1 VTWRK
6 ESKVETREF
15 KGKLD
20 ATGRKFALVVSR
32 FNELVGKQLLAGA
45 LDCLERHNARAV
57 DVVWVS
63 GAFEIPAVALRLA
76 SMKKFDAVVA
86 LGAVIRGD
94 TPHAE
99 YISSEVAKGIA
110 HVYLETG
117 VPVAFGVITADTL
130 EQALERAGAKSGNK
144 GWTAALSAIEMADLE
159 KQKLV

>member
-1 VTWRK
+1 M
-6 ESKVETREF
+6 ETREF

-45 LDCLERHNARAV
+45 LDCLERHNAKAV
-57 DVVWVS
+57 DIVWVA

-76 SMKKFDAVVA
+76 SMKKCDAVIA

-117 VPVAFGVITADTL
+117 VPVAFGVITSDTL
-130 EQALERAGAKSGNK
+130 EQALERAGAKAGNK

-159 KQKLV
+159 KQKLA

>member
-1 VTWRK
+1 M
-6 ESKVETREF
+6 ETREF

-20 ATGRKFALVVSR
+20 ATGRRFALVVSR

-45 LDCLERHNARAV
+45 LDCLERHNAKAA

-76 SMKKFDAVVA
+76 STKKCDAVIA

-99 YISSEVAKGIA
+99 YVSAEVAKGIA

-117 VPVAFGVITADTL
+117 VPVAFGVITSDTL

-159 KQKLV
+159 KQKLA

>member
-1 VTWRK
+1 M
-6 ESKVETREF
+6 ETREF

-32 FNELVGKQLLAGA
+32 FNELVGKQLLSGA
-45 LDCLERHNARAV
+45 LDCLERHNAKAA

-63 GAFEIPAVALRLA
+63 GAFEIPAVALRIA
-76 SMKKFDAVVA
+76 STKKCDAVIA

-159 KQKLV
+159 KQKLA

>member
-1 VTWRK
+1 
-6 ESKVETREF
+6 
-15 KGKLD
+15 
-20 ATGRKFALVVSR
+20 VVSR
-32 FNELVGKQLLAGA
+32 FNELVGKQLLGGA
-45 LDCLERHNARAV
+45 LDCLERHNAKAV
-57 DVVWVS
+57 DIVWVS
-63 GAFEIPAVALRLA
+63 GAFEIPAVALRIA
-76 SMKKFDAVVA
+76 SMKKCDAVVA

-159 KQKLV
+159 KQKLA

>member
-1 VTWRK
+1 M
-6 ESKVETREF
+6 ETREF

-20 ATGRKFALVVSR
+20 ATGRRFALVVSR

-45 LDCLERHNARAV
+45 LDCLERHNAEAV
-57 DVVWVS
+57 DVVWVA
-63 GAFEIPAVALRLA
+63 GAFEIPAVALRVA
-76 SMKKFDAVVA
+76 SAKKYDAVVA
-86 LGAVIRGD
+86 LGTVIRGD

-130 EQALERAGAKSGNK
+130 EQALERAGAKAGNK

-159 KQKLV
+159 KQKLT

>member
-1 VTWRK
+1 M
-6 ESKVETREF
+6 ETREF

-32 FNELVGKQLLAGA
+32 FNELVGRQLLAGA
-45 LDCLERHNARAV
+45 LDCLERHNAKAV

-63 GAFEIPAVALRLA
+63 GAFEIPAVALRIA
-76 SMKKFDAVVA
+76 SMKKCDAVVA

-159 KQKLV
+159 KQKLA

>member
-1 VTWRK
+1 
-6 ESKVETREF
+6 
-15 KGKLD
+15 
-20 ATGRKFALVVSR
+20 VSR

-45 LDCLERHNARAV
+45 LDCLERHNAKAV
-57 DVVWVS
+57 DVVWVA
-63 GAFEIPAVALRLA
+63 GAFEIPAVALRIA
-76 SMKKFDAVVA
+76 SMKKCDAVVA

-99 YISSEVAKGIA
+99 YISSEVAKGVA

-159 KQKLV
+159 KQKLA

>member
-1 VTWRK
+1 
-6 ESKVETREF
+6 
-15 KGKLD
+15 LD

-45 LDCLERHNARAV
+45 LDCLERHNAKAV

-63 GAFEIPAVALRLA
+63 GAFEIPAIALRLA
-76 SMKKFDAVVA
+76 SMKKHDAVIA

>member
-1 VTWRK
+1 M
-6 ESKVETREF
+6 ETREF

-20 ATGRKFALVVSR
+20 ATGRRFALVVSR
-32 FNELVGKQLLAGA
+32 FNELVGKQLLGGA
-45 LDCLERHNARAV
+45 LDCLERHNAKAV
-57 DVVWVS
+57 DIVWVS
-63 GAFEIPAVALRLA
+63 GAFEIPAVALRIA
-76 SMKKFDAVVA
+76 STKKCDAVVA

-159 KQKLV
+159 KQKLA

>member
-1 VTWRK
+1 M
-6 ESKVETREF
+6 ETREF

-32 FNELVGKQLLAGA
+32 FNDLVGKQLLAGA
-45 LDCLERHNARAV
+45 LDCLERYNAKAA

-76 SMKKFDAVVA
+76 SMKKCDAVIA

-117 VPVAFGVITADTL
+117 VPVTFGVITADTL
-130 EQALERAGAKSGNK
+130 EQALERAGAKAGNK

-159 KQKLV
+159 KQKLA

>member
-1 VTWRK
+1 M
-6 ESKVETREF
+6 ETREF

-32 FNELVGKQLLAGA
+32 FNDLVGKQLLAGA
-45 LDCLERHNARAV
+45 LDCLERHNAKAV

-76 SMKKFDAVVA
+76 SMKKCDAVVA

-117 VPVAFGVITADTL
+117 VPVTFGVITADTL
-130 EQALERAGAKSGNK
+130 EQALERAGAKAGNK

-159 KQKLV
+159 KQKFV

>member
-1 VTWRK
+1 MRK
-6 ESKVETREF
+6 EPKMETREF

-45 LDCLERHNARAV
+45 LDCLERHNAKAV
-57 DVVWVS
+57 DIVWVA

-76 SMKKFDAVVA
+76 SMKKCDAVVA

-130 EQALERAGAKSGNK
+130 EQALERAGAKAGNK

-159 KQKLV
+159 KQKLA

>member
-1 VTWRK
+1 
-6 ESKVETREF
+6 VETREF

-45 LDCLERHNARAV
+45 LDCLERHNAKAV

-63 GAFEIPAVALRLA
+63 GAFEIPAIALRLA
-76 SMKKFDAVVA
+76 SMKKHDAVIA

>member
-1 VTWRK
+1 M
-6 ESKVETREF
+6 ETREF

-45 LDCLERHNARAV
+45 LDCLERHNAKAV
-57 DVVWVS
+57 DVVWVA
-63 GAFEIPAVALRLA
+63 GAFEIPAVALRIA
-76 SMKKFDAVVA
+76 SMKKCDAVVA

-99 YISSEVAKGIA
+99 YISSEVAKGVA

-159 KQKLV
+159 KQKLA

>member
-1 VTWRK
+1 M
-6 ESKVETREF
+6 ETREF

-45 LDCLERHNARAV
+45 LDCLERHNAKSA

-76 SMKKFDAVVA
+76 SMKKCDAVIA

-117 VPVAFGVITADTL
+117 VPVTFGVITADTL
-130 EQALERAGAKSGNK
+130 EQALERAGAKAGNK
-144 GWTAALSAIEMADLE
+144 GWTAALSAIEMVDLE
-159 KQKLV
+159 KQKLA

>member
-1 VTWRK
+1 M
-6 ESKVETREF
+6 ETREF

-32 FNELVGKQLLAGA
+32 FNDLVGKQLLAGA
-45 LDCLERHNARAV
+45 LDCLERHNAKAV

-76 SMKKFDAVVA
+76 SMKKCDAVVA

-117 VPVAFGVITADTL
+117 VPVTFGVITADTL
-130 EQALERAGAKSGNK
+130 EQALERAGAKAGNK

-159 KQKLV
+159 KQKFA